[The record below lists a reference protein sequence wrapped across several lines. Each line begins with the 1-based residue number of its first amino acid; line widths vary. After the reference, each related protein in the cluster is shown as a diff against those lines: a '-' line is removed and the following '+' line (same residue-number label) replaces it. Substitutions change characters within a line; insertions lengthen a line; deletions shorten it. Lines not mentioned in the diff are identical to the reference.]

1 MRLSLTKFRVSE
13 RFFTDQSM
21 HFIGTNIGCASSK
34 VSVMDE
40 RGKFCELFLL
50 PSGFSAV
57 KVARQIKQNL
67 EQKGYG
73 EGFVTAT
80 GASAWTTQSLV

>member
-1 MRLSLTKFRVSE
+1 MY
-13 RFFTDQSM
+13 
-21 HFIGTNIGCASSK
+21 FIGIDIGWASPK
-34 VSVMDE
+34 VAVMDE

-50 PSGFSAV
+50 PNGFSAV
-57 KVARQIKQNL
+57 RVARQIKQNL

-80 GASAWTTQSLV
+80 GASA

>member
-1 MRLSLTKFRVSE
+1 
-13 RFFTDQSM
+13 M
-21 HFIGTNIGCASSK
+21 HFIGTNIGGTSSK
-34 VSVMDE
+34 VAVMDE

-50 PSGFSAV
+50 PSSFSTV

-67 EQKGYG
+67 EQKGYA

-80 GASAWTTQSLV
+80 GYGRSSVEYAQLSLSASLRTSP

>member
-1 MRLSLTKFRVSE
+1 MLEFNEIPRVGKFS
-13 RFFTDQSM
+13 TDQSM
-21 HFIGTNIGCASSK
+21 HIIGTNIGGSSSK
-34 VSVMDE
+34 FAVMDE
-40 RGKFCELFLL
+40 RGELCELFLL

-80 GASAWTTQSLV
+80 GALA